1 MSARW
6 PGLIAGVA
14 LAVLAATS
22 AAQAP
27 TPAATP
33 AASPKPVRPALR
45 KPSGPPDVYFLVDG
59 DRITAHTLVKR
70 KREFVLRT
78 PFGTLVVPRARV
90 ARVLWAGE
98 REEWLQTTP
107 APVPSA
113 TPTPAPLPPEIA
125 LVIAGQSFWQAWDR
139 REAVDP
145 TLRLQVRLDGV
156 ALATYVDARLDPQDL
171 PGATVN
177 SFAFDALHVE
187 GPAGAAPD
195 VRPGRIELR
204 LRLPADV
211 VESGRLVVAYQVNA
225 GTRDEPLWQD
235 AASGDAALSLEAGR
249 VTSVEL
255 RQSAGRMEFSGPG
268 RKRMKQVETF
278 RLELQPAE
286 PAAVP

>member
-1 MSARW
+1 MSARRRVVVV
-6 PGLIAGVA
+6 GLA
-14 LAVLAATS
+14 LLALR
-22 AAQAP
+22 
-27 TPAATP
+27 
-33 AASPKPVRPALR
+33 AASLAQSPAPAPSASPRPVRPAPR

-59 DRITAHTLVKR
+59 DRITAHTLSKR
-70 KREFVLRT
+70 KREFALRT

-98 REEWLQTTP
+98 REEWFQATP

-113 TPTPAPLPPEIA
+113 TPTPAPPPPQVA

-156 ALATYVDARLDPQDL
+156 PLATYVDARLDPQDL

-177 SFAFDALHVE
+177 SFVFDALQVE
-187 GPAGAAPD
+187 GSAGVAPD

-211 VESGRLVVAYQVNA
+211 ASRARLAVAYQVNA
-225 GTRDEPLWQD
+225 GTRDEPVWQD
-235 AASGDAALSLEAGR
+235 AASGDVELPLEAGR
-249 VTSVEL
+249 VSSVEL

-286 PAAVP
+286 PAPLP